1 LIGNTSQEG
10 KKRQE
15 VGRQVRQSDLYY
27 GNPTPFRLVQPLQTS
42 QKTLNLLNNVI
53 PRRPRYFIGKEETL
67 HPKILAKPSILFTIP
82 IGTNYDLAKL
92 IFKLET
98 ASKHSCISFATSMRL
113 SHKTYNEIE
122 KDRETRKIPPYPKG

>member
-1 LIGNTSQEG
+1 MSFQI
-10 KKRQE
+10 
-15 VGRQVRQSDLYY
+15 DLALKEA
-27 GNPTPFRLVQPLQTS
+27 P
-42 QKTLNLLNNVI
+42 K
-53 PRRPRYFIGKEETL
+53 RRPRYFIGKEETL